1 MTMKQHSKRL
11 VHNTN
16 QFLNR
21 PIAVIIVL
29 LLLFA
34 YFAYG
39 NYRFQNENRV
49 LLENTN
55 KTTQNTNDIVHGQT
69 DILNA
74 IKKLANDTKLDSNE
88 KTNIII
94 CMLQVPVSQRTNDL
108 QAQCRKQVE
117 SQLTNQVT
125 GPSFSGDSSTPT
137 SVSPPRTPTS
147 SATKPNPPTS
157 VTQNPTPPSSTV
169 KPVTPKLFNCSIN
182 LLGLHLDCSI

>member
-1 MTMKQHSKRL
+1 MITKQRIKRL
-11 VHNTN
+11 IHNTN

-34 YFAYG
+34 YFAWG
-39 NYRFQNENRV
+39 NFQFQNQNRT

-94 CMLQVPVSQRTNDL
+94 CMLQVPVALRTDNL
-108 QAQCRKQVE
+108 QDQCRKQVE
-117 SQLTNQVT
+117 SQLSNEVAAPTVT
-125 GPSFSGDSSTPT
+125 ASPTKPPAPAVVTTPAAKTPT
-137 SVSPPRTPTS
+137 PSPPTTTPTPS
-147 SATKPNPPTS
+147 PTVPP
-157 VTQNPTPPSSTV
+157 VFER
-169 KPVTPKLFNCSIN
+169 LFSCHIDI
-182 LLGLHLDCSI
+182 LGLHITCP